1 MKLFLAN
8 SRVVKCSVKDLMKY
22 QNVESILAEDISE
35 NNDVLSYAI
44 ECWIGYGLI
53 YPKIENIKLDDL
65 SKIIPKVFLLRND
78 DNNIKFFK
86 NFGHVL
92 FDFKEYEKE
101 VFLLKNYGSY

>member
-22 QNVESILAEDISE
+22 QNVESILAEDI
-35 NNDVLSYAI
+35 
-44 ECWIGYGLI
+44 
-53 YPKIENIKLDDL
+53 
-65 SKIIPKVFLLRND
+65 RND

>member
-65 SKIIPKVFLLRND
+65 SKIIPKVFLL
-78 DNNIKFFK
+78 
-86 NFGHVL
+86 
-92 FDFKEYEKE
+92 
-101 VFLLKNYGSY
+101 

>member
-86 NFGHVL
+86 NFGHIVFNL
-92 FDFKEYEKE
+92 NEYEKE
-101 VFLLKNYGSY
+101 VNHLIYYGSF